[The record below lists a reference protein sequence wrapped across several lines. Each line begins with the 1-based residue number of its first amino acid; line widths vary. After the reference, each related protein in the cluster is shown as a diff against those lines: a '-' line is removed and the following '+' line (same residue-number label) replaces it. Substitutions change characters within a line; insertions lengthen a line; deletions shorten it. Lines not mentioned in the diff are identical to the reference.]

1 MMLHN
6 EARNLLVKAYENNR
20 DAKRTAADFSVS
32 TSTVYRLE
40 NQMKRTGSVVLRV
53 SQRGRKHL
61 LSQENLKHIR
71 EQIEAQNDITIEE
84 IRKALNLKASYSTV
98 ERAVRNMGYTYKKK
112 SLYASERDRLRCE
125 GKTYRVE
132 RVLKKSSPRTSCFS

>member
-6 EARNLLVKAYENNR
+6 EARNLLVQAYER
-20 DAKRTAADFSVS
+20 SKDAKRTAADFSVS

-40 NQMKRTGSVVLRV
+40 SQMKTTGSVALRV
-53 SQRGRKHL
+53 NRRGRKQI
-61 LSQENLKHIR
+61 LSEEDRRHIKER
-71 EQIEAQNDITIEE
+71 IEAQNDITIEE
-84 IRKALNLKASYSTV
+84 LREVLKLKASYSTV
-98 ERAVRNMGYTYKKK
+98 ERAVRKMGYTYKKK

-132 RVLKKSSPRTSCFS
+132 RICTKS